1 MSGNRRVTELDLLA
15 YADGLLDTD
24 TQRKAEVER
33 YLERRPEDAAR
44 VKAYL
49 RQNAEIRRA
58 YAASMQS
65 SVPERLY
72 ATLYRAPGRGP
83 GAFAKTAALIGLAL
97 FAGYAGWLIGR
108 EDHSTE
114 RHVRAFIQQTIAA
127 HVSAARPSPGARLAQ
142 GQVLQ
147 PIHTLPGEVPFEVR
161 LPDLSAH
168 GYALTDKR
176 VIGSEGR
183 QVLEVSYVRQDGDRV
198 SLFIRTRWQDD
209 SREIRLEH
217 DDAAA
222 VAYWTDGPFMYG
234 LAANLD
240 RTELHTLAVSAR
252 GSLASPKTG
261 PARGNEDDTLAA
273 GAVELHPIAEQQ
285 TTLTQPEHPPAL
297 APVRSN
303 GL

>member
-1 MSGNRRVTELDLLA
+1 MSGNRRITEIDLLA

-24 TQRKAEVER
+24 TQRKAEVEA

-49 RQNAEIRRA
+49 RQNAEIRQA

-72 ATLYRAPGRGP
+72 AALYGAPGRGL

-108 EDHSTE
+108 EDRTAE
-114 RHVRAFIQQTIAA
+114 RHARAFVQQTIAA
-127 HVSAARPSPGARLAQ
+127 HVSADRPGQDARLAQ
-142 GQVLQ
+142 GQVPQ
-147 PIHTLPGEVPFEVR
+147 PIHTLSGEVPFEVR

-168 GYALTDKR
+168 GYAITDKR
-176 VIGSEGR
+176 VIGAEGR
-183 QVLEVSYVRQDGDRV
+183 QVLEVSYVRQGGDRV
-198 SLFIRTRWQDD
+198 SLFVRTRWRDD
-209 SREIRLEH
+209 SREIRVEH

-222 VAYWTDGPFMYG
+222 VAYWTEGPFMYG

-252 GSLASPKTG
+252 GSLASPQTA

-273 GAVELHPIAEQQ
+273 GAVELHPITEQQ

-303 GL
+303 DL